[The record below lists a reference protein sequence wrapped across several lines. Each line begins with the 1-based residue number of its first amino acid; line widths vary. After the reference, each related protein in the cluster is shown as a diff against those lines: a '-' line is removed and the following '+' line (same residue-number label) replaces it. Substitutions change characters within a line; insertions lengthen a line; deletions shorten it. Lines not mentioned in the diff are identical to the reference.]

1 MTDYSPGTM
10 TVTKDDLGIEEVTAG
25 KAAQTQTVEVTE
37 GAEVVA
43 EILKSLRMPR
53 PKKDNQEMVVVHVSL
68 RNPLRNKLSMK
79 EKGKVFT
86 IETYEEEE
94 YLQDLIIAE
103 EEDEGM
109 EEDIKPRHSA
119 TKLPAYIPP

>member
-1 MTDYSPGTM
+1 M

-68 RNPLRNKLSMK
+68 RNPLRNKLS
-79 EKGKVFT
+79 
-86 IETYEEEE
+86 INSN
-94 YLQDLIIAE
+94 LQSIDMIH
-103 EEDEGM
+103 M
-109 EEDIKPRHSA
+109 SKNRHSL
-119 TKLPAYIPP
+119 KIDLRQK